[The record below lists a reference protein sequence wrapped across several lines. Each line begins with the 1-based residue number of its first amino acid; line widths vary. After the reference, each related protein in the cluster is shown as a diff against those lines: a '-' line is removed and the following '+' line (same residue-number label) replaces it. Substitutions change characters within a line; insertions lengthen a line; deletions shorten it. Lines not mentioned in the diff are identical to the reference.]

1 MQKTEMQLFQLNN
14 FFQTCIYSKTSYL
27 ASASFLQRRFDSAKI
42 SSKDFLIK
50 NFYLSKIDIL
60 KFYLIKK
67 FLIFIM
73 VLRRD
78 VLEFQN

>member
-50 NFYLSKIDIL
+50 NKIDIL
-60 KFYLIKK
+60 KFYLIKI
-67 FLIFIM
+67 FLIFIL

-78 VLEFQN
+78 ILEFQN

>member
-50 NFYLSKIDIL
+50 

-78 VLEFQN
+78 ILEFQN